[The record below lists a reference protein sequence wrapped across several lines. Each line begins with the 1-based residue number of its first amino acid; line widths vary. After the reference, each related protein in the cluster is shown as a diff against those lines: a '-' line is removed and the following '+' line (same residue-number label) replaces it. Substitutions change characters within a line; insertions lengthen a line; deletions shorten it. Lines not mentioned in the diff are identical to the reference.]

1 MKKFLFI
8 LLAFSF
14 LFSCKEDE
22 KPRPGNGILTV
33 TGIDL
38 GNFPLSNDNG
48 TNWTHVLT
56 NSMIVN
62 FTNETNQTFQ
72 LELNPNT
79 IEKSFS
85 IELPLG
91 NYTFHSISVSPD
103 FSDFLPLKAEGQ
115 LNLNQEKQSWRF
127 PVDTDYG
134 LLTLSQSPDSP
145 APKFISHPSIQLNK
159 NKEVYYKYI
168 KSGIKTTLELTS
180 NNPSSSFKVI
190 SQSTSFHHLAK
201 IIQKQNENALSTFQK
216 IDFELIQEKV
226 NLDLDHKPINLLP
239 WIQAELGTSLNE
251 SSGLAL
257 INGRLFS
264 INDKDNDP
272 KIQEF
277 NPEDGQL
284 IREITI
290 DNAFNEDWEDL
301 AQSESHVYIGDFGN
315 NIGSRKNLS
324 ILRVSKDELLHSNSL
339 VAEIIEFSF
348 ADQVNFSGPMESNNF
363 DCESF
368 FFLNNQ
374 LHLFT
379 KNRGDGKTRHYVIKD
394 EITKQEVSPTEE
406 FDTQGLITGADLSPD
421 GKVIAL
427 LGYENKGIASQ
438 SFIWL
443 FSDFSNTEFFS
454 GRKRR
459 VYLGSPSILS
469 QTEGVVF
476 RTNNEIIISGE
487 EINFG
492 EVYIPGKLSE
502 MNIIGL
508 Y

>member
-1 MKKFLFI
+1 MNKFLIF

-33 TGIDL
+33 TGLDL
-38 GNFPLSNDNG
+38 KNIPLSNDNG

-72 LELNPNT
+72 LELNPNH
-79 IEKSFS
+79 IEQSFS

-91 NYTFHSISVSPD
+91 NYTFHSISVSSD
-103 FSDFLPLKAEGQ
+103 FSDVLPLKAEGQ
-115 LNLNQEKQSWRF
+115 INLTQEKQSWRL
-127 PVDTDYG
+127 PVDTDFS

-145 APKFISHPSIQLNK
+145 APQFTSHPSFQFNK
-159 NKEVYYKYI
+159 NNEIYYSYI
-168 KSGIKTTLELTS
+168 KSGIKTTIEVSS
-180 NNPSSSFKVI
+180 NTPSSSFQVI
-190 SQSTSFHHLAK
+190 SQSVPFQHVSK
-201 IIQKQNENALSTFQK
+201 IIQKQNELVLEAFQK
-216 IDFELIQEKV
+216 TDFELVQEKI
-226 NLDLDHKPINLLP
+226 NLDLENKPTNLAP

-251 SSGLAL
+251 SSGLAY
-257 INGRLFS
+257 IDGRLFS
-264 INDKDNDP
+264 INDEDNDP
-272 KIQEF
+272 KIQEL

-284 IREITI
+284 IREII
-290 DNAFNEDWEDL
+290 VENAFNEDWEEL

-315 NIGSRKNLS
+315 NIGSRKNLT
-324 ILRVSKDELLHSNSL
+324 ILKVSKEELLNSSSIT
-339 VAEIIEFSF
+339 AQPIEFSF
-348 ADQVNFSGPMESNNF
+348 ADQVNFSGPMEANNF

-368 FFLNNQ
+368 FYLHNQ

-379 KNRGDGKTRHYVIKD
+379 KNRGDGKTRHYVIED
-394 EITKQEVSPTEE
+394 ELTKQNVSPIEE

-421 GKVIAL
+421 GQVLVL

-443 FSDFSNTEFFS
+443 FSDFSGTQFFS
-454 GRKRR
+454 GRKRK
-459 VYLGSPSILS
+459 VNLGSPSILS
-469 QTEGVVF
+469 QTEGIVF
-476 RTNNEIIISGE
+476 QSTNEVLISGE
-487 EINFG
+487 EINIG
-492 EVYIPGKLSE
+492 GVYIPAKLSK
-502 MNIIGL
+502 MNLSGL

>member
-1 MKKFLFI
+1 MRKLVFN
-8 LLAFSF
+8 LLLFSF
-14 LFSCKEDE
+14 LLSCKEDE

-38 GNFPLSNDNG
+38 RNTPLSYHNG

-56 NSMIVN
+56 NSLIVN

-79 IEKSFS
+79 LEKSFS

-91 NYTFHSISVSPD
+91 NYTFHSIPVSTD

-115 LNLNQEKQSWRF
+115 LNLNQEKQSWRL
-127 PVDTDYG
+127 PVDTEYG

-145 APKFISHPSIQLNK
+145 APLFTSHPSFQFNK
-159 NKEVYYKYI
+159 NNEVYYSYI
-168 KSGIKTTLELTS
+168 KSGIKSTVEVSSTT
-180 NNPSSSFKVI
+180 PSSSFQVI
-190 SQSTSFHHLAK
+190 SQSVPFQHVSK
-201 IIQKQNENALSTFQK
+201 IIQKQHENVLDAFQK
-216 IDFELIQEKV
+216 TDFDLVQEKI
-226 NLDLDHKPINLLP
+226 NLDLDHLPINLSP

-251 SSGLAL
+251 SSGLAY
-257 INGRLFS
+257 IDGRLFS
-264 INDKDNDP
+264 INDEDNDP
-272 KIQEF
+272 KIQEL

-290 DNAFNEDWEDL
+290 ENAFNEDWEEL

-315 NIGSRKNLS
+315 NLGSRKNLS
-324 ILRVSKDELLHSNSL
+324 ILRVSKDELLHSNTL
-339 VAEIIEFSF
+339 VAEKIEFSF
-348 ADQVNFSGPMESNNF
+348 ADQVNFSSPMESNNF

-394 EITKQEVSPTEE
+394 ELSTQEVSPTEE
-406 FDTQGLITGADLSPD
+406 FDTQGLITGADISPD
-421 GKVIAL
+421 GKVLAL

-443 FSDFSNTEFFS
+443 FSDFSTTGFFS
-454 GRKRR
+454 GNKKRI
-459 VYLGSPSILS
+459 YLGSPSILS
-469 QTEGVVF
+469 QTEGIVF
-476 RTNNEIIISGE
+476 RTTYEVYISGE

-492 EVYIPGKLSE
+492 GVYVPGKLSE
-502 MNIIGL
+502 MNLKGL